1 MKLSQ
6 LAIFMG
12 LSFALGIGVMAIFQS
27 DDKNQKT
34 ASTEPPQKKVPQKTN
49 DLTNSSKTNIANGL
63 SNSPKTTKPK
73 IVEIE
78 NNDEDEEPAG
88 PEEAFAKLLN
98 SPEARSL
105 MKGFA
110 GAMSRGADRMIAAEM
125 ESQKEKLDLTDAQV
139 DSIKEKMVT
148 MIQEETKRFQS
159 ELDDDNRSFAEI
171 MQSQGDF
178 WEKNEPKI
186 NALLKE
192 ELTDEQ
198 FANYERNELVEKT
211 EGIQRRANWELER
224 MNSLDLSEEQ
234 EDQIFGILVQK
245 SSQFDEAMEIEG
257 ISAELPEAARSDEV
271 SKEDAI
277 RSILNPDQ
285 LEKYNER
292 VEKGGFGRGRGRGS
306 WGRGFGR

>member
-1 MKLSQ
+1 M
-6 LAIFMG
+6 I
-12 LSFALGIGVMAIFQS
+12 
-27 DDKNQKT
+27 KNQKT

-159 ELDDDNRSFAEI
+159 DLDDDNRSFAEI

-198 FANYERNELVEKT
+198 FANYERNELVEKLK
-211 EGIQRRANWELER
+211 GFRDELIG
-224 MNSLDLSEEQ
+224 N
-234 EDQIFGILVQK
+234 
-245 SSQFDEAMEIEG
+245 
-257 ISAELPEAARSDEV
+257 
-271 SKEDAI
+271 
-277 RSILNPDQ
+277 LN
-285 LEKYNER
+285 E
-292 VEKGGFGRGRGRGS
+292 
-306 WGRGFGR
+306 